1 MNAIAPQSGDEIVH
15 VMLPIRLTEVIVV
28 QRTLLDNRPA
38 IATNVPPLRHAS
50 QTGFDFGND
59 GSGASDL
66 ALACVHAVLARMD
79 YVGPVQKLWDGS
91 RVYRL
96 ALELHAPFRAHFIE
110 SAQGDELLIPWS
122 QALGWMRRTLLSLV
136 REQNLT
142 QASLLKEWQRS
153 LDALPDPLPQNELD
167 LATLNRQLRDDLIEM
182 TGDASVL
189 DQFLGMIA

>member
-1 MNAIAPQSGDEIVH
+1 VNAIAPQSGDEIVH
-15 VMLPIRLTEVIVV
+15 VMLPMRLTDGIVV
-28 QRTLLDNRPA
+28 RRTLLDNKPA

-50 QTGFDFGND
+50 QASFDFGND
-59 GSGASDL
+59 GPGASDL

-96 ALELHAPFRAHFIE
+96 AMILHAPFRTHFIE
-110 SAQGDELLIPWS
+110 SAQGDELNIPWS
-122 QALGWMRRTLLSLV
+122 QALGWMRRALLSLV
-136 REQNLT
+136 RERSLT
-142 QASLLKEWQRS
+142 QASLLEDWRRS

-189 DQFLGMIA
+189 SQFLGMIA